1 VSSPA
6 RFWRTVQHWGG
17 LIALVCAIVGP
28 VATYVIAANVQ
39 AVRIESIEKTQE
51 KHADE
56 LDEQRRTLHVLQVEI
71 VQRLAA
77 IEAALKTRN

>member
-1 VSSPA
+1 MTTPA
-6 RFWRTVQHWGG
+6 RFWRGVQHWGG

-39 AVRIESIEKTQE
+39 AVRIEAIEKAQD
-51 KHADE
+51 KHANE
-56 LDEQRRTLHVLQVEI
+56 LDNQRQALHVLQVEI

-77 IEAALKTRN
+77 IEAAITRK